1 MRLSFISI
9 PIASIIFLF
18 SACGSGQK
26 GLNTDAPEAAEGDP
40 FPPFIGISVK
50 GATIDN
56 TAFNDRVTLVS
67 AWRLGCRWS
76 MLEIAEYN
84 KMIGEIQN
92 DRFQVISFAPHTK
105 DEMEAFYRRDESM
118 LNQIKEAID
127 VPIAVPEYDVLPRCS
142 LKRFSQPDTI
152 AAQCD
157 ALRDMLGVEEFPVT
171 FVVGPDGVI
180 RHRHDGLIVNEDTME
195 PDISE
200 FRADLDSLLRVL

>member
-1 MRLSFISI
+1 S
-9 PIASIIFLF
+9 
-18 SACGSGQK
+18 
-26 GLNTDAPEAAEGDP
+26 
-40 FPPFIGISVK
+40 
-50 GATIDN
+50 ATIDN
-56 TAFNDRVTLVS
+56 TTFNDRVTLVS

-84 KMIGEIQN
+84 QMISEIRD

-105 DEMEAFYRRDESM
+105 DEMESFYRRDESM

-127 VPIAVPEYDVLPRCS
+127 VPVAVPEYDVLPMCS
-142 LKRFSQPDTI
+142 LKRYSQPDTI

-171 FVVGPDGVI
+171 FIVGPDGVI
-180 RHRHDGLIVNEDTME
+180 RHRHDGLIVDEETME